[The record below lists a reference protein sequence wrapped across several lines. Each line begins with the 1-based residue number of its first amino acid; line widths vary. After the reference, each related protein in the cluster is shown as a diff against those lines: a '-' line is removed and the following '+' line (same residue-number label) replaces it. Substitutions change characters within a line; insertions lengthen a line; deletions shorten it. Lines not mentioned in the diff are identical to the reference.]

1 MEKKSL
7 SIIDP
12 HDLGGSIEGLN
23 LDEDLDV
30 NLVSFEAAANVKWLA
45 GPRGAIKVPFFW
57 WRQHSSSIPLLME
70 IKDLIKQGKPGRR
83 MPKEQKSL
91 VLVEVRGKIL
101 LVLNHPSQ
109 VSLALRGHP
118 GALPGSFEDE
128 TGILGWFLTELE
140 KDIKVLLEK
149 PQQPQAKSSHE
160 SLESEP
166 EPQDE
171 EKQKAIDEGL
181 ERLRATTR
189 CTVQL
194 GFHPGGPSRSSRR
207 TRAPLSSG

>member
-1 MEKKSL
+1 M
-7 SIIDP
+7 
-12 HDLGGSIEGLN
+12 
-23 LDEDLDV
+23 
-30 NLVSFEAAANVKWLA
+30 
-45 GPRGAIKVPFFW
+45 PR
-57 WRQHSSSIPLLME
+57 
-70 IKDLIKQGKPGRR
+70 
-83 MPKEQKSL
+83 EQKSL

-149 PQQPQAKSSHE
+149 PQQPQTLQSQE

-181 ERLRATTR
+181 ERLM
-189 CTVQL
+189 
-194 GFHPGGPSRSSRR
+194 GPPQG
-207 TRAPLSSG
+207 APCNLASIQGVLQGHQEGQEHL

>member
-1 MEKKSL
+1 
-7 SIIDP
+7 
-12 HDLGGSIEGLN
+12 
-23 LDEDLDV
+23 
-30 NLVSFEAAANVKWLA
+30 
-45 GPRGAIKVPFFW
+45 
-57 WRQHSSSIPLLME
+57 ME

-91 VLVEVRGKIL
+91 VLVKVRGNIL

-149 PQQPQAKSSHE
+149 PQQPQTLQSQE

-171 EKQKAIDEGL
+171 EKQKAIAEGL
-181 ERLRATTR
+181 ERLRGHDKVHSATWR
-189 CTVQL
+189 
-194 GFHPGGPSRSSRR
+194 PSRRPFKVIKEDKSTSEFRVS
-207 TRAPLSSG
+207 LSNQKKRKTEPAQALLGQAFDKAISAALDWAEEEA

>member
-1 MEKKSL
+1 MAPALQLHSFAHGDQGPDQAGEAWQE
-7 SIIDP
+7 DAQGAEEP
-12 HDLGGSIEGLN
+12 GPCGS
-23 LDEDLDV
+23 
-30 NLVSFEAAANVKWLA
+30 
-45 GPRGAIKVPFFW
+45 
-57 WRQHSSSIPLLME
+57 Q
-70 IKDLIKQGKPGRR
+70 
-83 MPKEQKSL
+83 
-91 VLVEVRGKIL
+91 GKIL

-166 EPQDE
+166 QDE

-181 ERLRATTR
+181 ERLRGHHKVCSATW
-189 CTVQL
+189 L
-194 GFHPGGPSRSSRR
+194 PSMWV
-207 TRAPLSSG
+207 LQGHQEGQEHL